1 MHWLDWAIVAAY
13 LVYIVYD
20 GLRLTKKSNEIEGYF
35 LAHRSLPW
43 WAVGLS
49 VMATQLSA
57 ITLVGTT
64 GQAYADGMRFIQFYF
79 GLPFAMVIL
88 CMTVVPFFYRAK
100 VYTAYEYLERR
111 FDAKTRALTSFFFL
125 ISRGLSCGVIV
136 AAPSVILSIV
146 FGWNEL
152 TTILVMGLTTTL
164 YTMFGGVQAVT
175 WTDVKQMIIV
185 FVGLFVVLVVIISQF
200 PAGVSIGDAMSL
212 AGAAGRMK
220 TVDTSFKLNETY
232 TLWSGLIGGMF
243 LALSYFGCDQSQVQR
258 FLTARSVSEGRT
270 SLLMSAFVKIPMQV
284 LILFIGVMVF
294 VFYQFVQ
301 PPLVFKSDDRAKVEQ
316 RVEYQ
321 QLNSEYAQAFAARQ
335 QAALDFAHTENQSDA
350 ARQSFLAANTQM
362 NDIRKRAG
370 DLVRGETGKPLND
383 VNYVFPTFVT
393 TYAPAGVIGL
403 IIAAIFAA
411 AMSSISAEL
420 ASLSTA
426 TVIDFYRRHFRKEA
440 PDAHYLMVSKLA
452 TGFWGIFACVVAIY
466 AGRLGS
472 FIEVVNKFGSYFY
485 GSLLGVFVLAIGTKR
500 ATGNGAFF
508 GLIAGL
514 ATVAGVANF
523 AWVASQWFKLT
534 GQENLLKIQAHF
546 NVSFLW
552 YNVIG
557 CVAVVVVGMLISL
570 LERRGQLK
578 EGE

>member
-13 LVYIVYD
+13 LIYIVYD
-20 GLRLTKKSNEIEGYF
+20 GLRLTKKSNEVEGYF

-88 CMTVVPFFYRAK
+88 CLTAVPFFYRAK

-146 FGWNEL
+146 LGWNEL
-152 TTILVMGLTTTL
+152 TTILVMGLSTTL

-175 WTDVKQMIIV
+175 WTDVKQMVVI
-185 FVGLFVVLVVIISQF
+185 FVGLFVILIVIIGQF
-200 PAGVSIGDAMSL
+200 PAGVSVGEAMTL
-212 AGAAGRMK
+212 AGTAGRMK
-220 TVDTSFKLNETY
+220 IVDPSFKLNENY

-258 FLTARSVSEGRT
+258 FLTARSVTEGRT
-270 SLLMSAFVKIPMQV
+270 SLLMSAFVKIPMQF
-284 LILFIGVMVF
+284 LILFIGVVVF

-316 RVEYQ
+316 RAEYQ
-321 QLNSEYAQAFAARQ
+321 KLNAEYSQAFTARR
-335 QAALDFAHTENQSDA
+335 QAALDFAEGGEPNE
-350 ARQSFLAANTQM
+350 ARQNFIAANTQM
-362 NDIRKRAG
+362 NEVRKRAG
-370 DLVRGETGKPLND
+370 DLVKSETGKPFND

-420 ASLSTA
+420 TALSTA

-452 TGFWGIFACVVAIY
+452 TGFWGIFACIVALY

-472 FIEVVNKFGSYFY
+472 LIEVVNKFGSYFY

-500 ATGNGAFF
+500 ATGTGAFF
-508 GLIAGL
+508 GLLAGIAS
-514 ATVAGVANF
+514 VALVGNY
-523 AWVASQWFKLT
+523 S
-534 GQENLLKIQAHF
+534 KI
-546 NVSFLW
+546 SFLW

-557 CVAVVVVGMLISL
+557 CAVVVVVGMLLSL
-570 LERRGQLK
+570 IIPQQTK
-578 EGE
+578 Q